1 MMVRFMAESRPSSD
15 ARGAHLCVFFAQG
28 DVAGS
33 WELLDCRETAGKYVG
48 SGMLARG
55 GTGIRKSVSDV
66 NQH

>member
-1 MMVRFMAESRPSSD
+1 MC
-15 ARGAHLCVFFAQG
+15 LCVQG